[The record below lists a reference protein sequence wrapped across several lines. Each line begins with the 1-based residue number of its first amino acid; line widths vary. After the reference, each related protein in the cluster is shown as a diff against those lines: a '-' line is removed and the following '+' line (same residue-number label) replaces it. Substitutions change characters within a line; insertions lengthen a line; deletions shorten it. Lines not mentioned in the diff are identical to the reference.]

1 MVTDIQYRIYYKYA
15 PISHLGLVQM
25 NQGLFDYL
33 LTIVL
38 MKMVYK
44 FCFTFMNPIK

>member
-1 MVTDIQYRIYYKYA
+1 MVTAIQYRIYYKYA

-33 LTIVL
+33 L
-38 MKMVYK
+38 KMLDENGLQILFY
-44 FCFTFMNPIK
+44 IYESY